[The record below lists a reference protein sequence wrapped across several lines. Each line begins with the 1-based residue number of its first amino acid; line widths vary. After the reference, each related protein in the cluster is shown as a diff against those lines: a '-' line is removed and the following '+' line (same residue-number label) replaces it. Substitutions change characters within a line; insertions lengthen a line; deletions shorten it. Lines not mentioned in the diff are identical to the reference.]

1 MSAVVAATRRAVRS
15 RSRAL
20 ITDNDRKI
28 LEQEGQQR
36 LFVEVTNPRSVDEWV
51 EVIRADLGRAVEG
64 IIAAGKHLQEAKR
77 EVGRG
82 NWLPL
87 LERVGIEA
95 RTAQML
101 MTIAGHPVISNAKH
115 CFAFPPSW
123 GTLAQLAR
131 LDDEALE
138 AAIKD
143 GTVRPDM
150 TRKDAMALLPSPE
163 KRDAGPD
170 PVADAGA
177 DPVADAVAD
186 AVAGADPVADADT
199 AEPAPETREAFM
211 ARAAAVARSA
221 RYSGDVL
228 DDAMADEAWNAA
240 AAWQYLHRR
249 LRDRHGVEPEPPAVD
264 EEEGLVED
272 ELTPSSIALDLS
284 SVLDRVTELLR
295 EHPKQGDL
303 IEAFTGHARTK
314 DLRKAQKRIGKI
326 AEFFTALQAGLA
338 TTKPK
343 RGKSKEVEQETTLE
357 KAIETAKEDMED
369 LMHEVREVVDSAE
382 PPRDQTQRILTLGET
397 ADNLES
403 LDWPD
408 PPPALADLKVFYTV
422 PSKVKSRADRAE
434 VAASILEE
442 CVDEL
447 RDMPDT
453 DERYKE
459 AQAFAQE
466 LAAISGGIQDCEFP
480 GMFG

>member
-1 MSAVVAATRRAVRS
+1 MSAVAAATRRAVRS

-240 AAWQYLHRR
+240 AAWQYLYRR
-249 LRDRHGVEPEPPAVD
+249 LRDRHGVEPEPPAV
-264 EEEGLVED
+264 EEDGGGA
-272 ELTPSSIALDLS
+272 S
-284 SVLDRVTELLR
+284 
-295 EHPKQGDL
+295 
-303 IEAFTGHARTK
+303 RTS
-314 DLRKAQKRIGKI
+314 R
-326 AEFFTALQAGLA
+326 
-338 TTKPK
+338 
-343 RGKSKEVEQETTLE
+343 
-357 KAIETAKEDMED
+357 
-369 LMHEVREVVDSAE
+369 
-382 PPRDQTQRILTLGET
+382 
-397 ADNLES
+397 
-403 LDWPD
+403 
-408 PPPALADLKVFYTV
+408 ALA
-422 PSKVKSRADRAE
+422 R
-434 VAASILEE
+434 
-442 CVDEL
+442 
-447 RDMPDT
+447 
-453 DERYKE
+453 
-459 AQAFAQE
+459 
-466 LAAISGGIQDCEFP
+466 
-480 GMFG
+480 